1 MSTRLSRSEREKII
15 INHLKGISTPGYE
28 VKECSNGK
36 YLVKQV
42 AVVEVEEEDVNEQPQ
57 EEIVQEDIVQ
67 EEPPPTVDHSKRSI
81 KKQNA
86 RELLDQL
93 SQMLSDSDDD
103 KVDMTYY
110 QPRGDNTTWTR
121 RRLRF

>member
-1 MSTRLSRSEREKII
+1 MSSKLSRSEREKII
-15 INHLKGISTPGYE
+15 INYLKGVSTPGYE

-36 YLVKQV
+36 FLVKQV
-42 AVVEVEEEDVNEQPQ
+42 PIEVEEEEVNEQPQ
-57 EEIVQEDIVQ
+57 EEIVQEELPQ
-67 EEPPPTVDHSKRSI
+67 VDHSKRSL

-86 RELLDQL
+86 RELLEQL
-93 SQMLSDSDDD
+93 SQMLSDSDDE

-110 QPRGDNTTWTR
+110 QPRSDNTTWTR

>member
-15 INHLKGISTPGYE
+15 INYLKGISTPGYE
-28 VKECSNGK
+28 VKECSNEK

-86 RELLDQL
+86 RELLEQL
-93 SQMLSDSDDD
+93 SQMLSDSDDE

-110 QPRGDNTTWTR
+110 QPRSDNTTWTR